1 MKLCI
6 ATPMYGGNAKSV
18 YINAIADFVNEI
30 VKRGHSVVQV
40 SVTNESLITRA
51 RNTLA
56 YEFLNSTDCDAL
68 LFVDGDH
75 GFNPMDVADMIESGK
90 DLIGAIYP
98 MKSINWEN
106 VRQAALLGKPNLDEY
121 SGFFA
126 ANFLSDNQTF
136 QSNEPFKVLDIG
148 TGMMFVTRKVFED
161 LEPIC
166 KKYKNNS
173 IGSNMPM
180 GKEIVEYFTTSITEE
195 GVLLSEDYEF
205 CRLWRSLGN
214 DVYAAPWVRITH
226 AGEYSFS
233 GNFLRTLELNNEIE
247 AIIASKSSKEE
258 PATEPLTDS
267 KE

>member
-18 YINAIADFVNEI
+18 YINAVADFVNEI
-30 VKRGHSVVQV
+30 VKRGHSVIQV

-56 YEFLNSTDCDAL
+56 YEFLNSTDADAL
-68 LFVDGDH
+68 LFIDGDH
-75 GFNPMDVADMIESGK
+75 GFNAIDIADMIESGK

-106 VRQAALLGKPNLDEY
+106 VRQAALLGKPNLEEY

-126 ANFLSDNQTF
+126 ANFLKEDQTF
-136 QSNEPFKVLDIG
+136 QARQPFRVLDIG
-148 TGMMFVTRKVFED
+148 TGMMFITRKVFED
-161 LEPIC
+161 LVPIC

-180 GKEIVEYFTTSITEE
+180 GQDIVEYFTTSITDE

-205 CRLWRSLGN
+205 CRMWRSLGN
-214 DVYAAPWVRITH
+214 EVYAAPWVRITH
-226 AGEYSFS
+226 AGEYSFA
-233 GNFLRTLELNNEIE
+233 GNFLRTLELNNEIQ
-247 AIIASKSSKEE
+247 ARNAASEE
-258 PATEPLTDS
+258 QSD
-267 KE
+267 K